1 MGAKLERGVWL
12 KNYFRLTTEQD
23 IERDGVMEDYLKSV
37 SDKKNDR
44 VGETLVGDTRTVE
57 L

>member
-23 IERDGVMEDYLKSV
+23 IERNGVMEDYLKSV